1 MNYQSGL
8 IVCTIL
14 ETIAS
19 NNNNH
24 LGDIN
29 NMKFPSIRPFSYA
42 FGKIIRALNG
52 YHAILLISLLAST
65 YLTHVP
71 FCFIVQRI

>member
-1 MNYQSGL
+1 MKYHHGL

-24 LGDIN
+24 LWDIYN
-29 NMKFPSIRPFSYA
+29 LEFSSIRHFSYA
-42 FGKIIRALNG
+42 FGKIIMALKG
-52 YHAILLISLLAST
+52 
-65 YLTHVP
+65 
-71 FCFIVQRI
+71 